1 MDIKELGTLYDN
13 ELALPGWHVDSLQP
27 IEGADSY
34 RITPGSP
41 SHGFAGVPDS
51 DVYRYRF
58 DNQEQF
64 HVFAP
69 AEMDHG

>member
-1 MDIKELGTLYDN
+1 MDIKELGTLYEN
-13 ELALPGWHVDSLQP
+13 ELALTGWHADSLQP

-34 RITPGSP
+34 LVTPASP

-51 DVYRYRF
+51 EIYRYRF

-64 HVFAP
+64 RALVP
-69 AEMDHG
+69 GEI

>member
-13 ELALPGWHVDSLQP
+13 EVALPGWHVDSLQQ

-34 RITPGSP
+34 LITPGSP

-51 DVYRYRF
+51 EVYRYRF
-58 DNQEQF
+58 DNPEQF
-64 HVFAP
+64 RALVP
-69 AEMDHG
+69 VEAE

>member
-13 ELALPGWHVDSLQP
+13 EVELPGWHVDSLQP
-27 IEGADSY
+27 IEGADSHLVM
-34 RITPGSP
+34 PASP

-51 DVYRYRF
+51 EVYRYRF

-64 HVFAP
+64 RALVP
-69 AEMDHG
+69 AEVE